1 MVISCFINKF
11 HFQELLCLI
20 IQIAPRK
27 GKPSLEAIACVGS
40 FAKAMGPAMEPHV
53 RGLLDS
59 MFSAGL
65 SPTLIDA
72 LEQISL
78 RLINFH
84 ISIE

>member
-11 HFQELLCLI
+11 HIQGLLCLI

-78 RLINFH
+78 RLFNFH